1 MSQIDTKMKPS
12 TIVFIIINIIYFVF
26 NFVVIPLL
34 PNPILFGWM
43 SLHYLLF
50 FGMAPIGA
58 IIWGVYFIRFFAHQK
73 DL

>member
-1 MSQIDTKMKPS
+1 MHQSKSGKTL
-12 TIVFIIINIIYFVF
+12 FIIINIIFFVF

-50 FGMAPIGA
+50 FGTAPIGS
-58 IIWGVYFIRFFAHQK
+58 IIWGIYFIRFFKYQK
-73 DL
+73 DI

>member
-1 MSQIDTKMKPS
+1 MNKTLFVILN
-12 TIVFIIINIIYFVF
+12 IVYFAY
-26 NFVVIPLL
+26 NFCVIPLL

-50 FGMAPIGA
+50 FGSA
-58 IIWGVYFIRFFAHQK
+58 IIASVFWASYFIPFFKNQK

>member
-1 MSQIDTKMKPS
+1 MSASNKTLFW
-12 TIVFIIINIIYFVF
+12 IVNILFFAF
-26 NFVVIPLL
+26 NFLVIPLL

-50 FGMAPIGA
+50 FGTAPIGS
-58 IIWGVYFIRFFAHQK
+58 IIWGLYFTKFFATQK

>member
-1 MSQIDTKMKPS
+1 MHQSKSGKTL
-12 TIVFIIINIIYFVF
+12 FIIINIIFFAF

-50 FGMAPIGA
+50 FGTAPIGS
-58 IIWGVYFIRFFAHQK
+58 IIWGIYFIRFFKTQK
-73 DL
+73 DI